1 MNTIMCFG
9 ERPYVGKLVVKQ
21 YKENSMFC
29 LVMTTNFLM
38 KDLCTNIE
46 SVYIVSKRKTPCR
59 KLLYFNGASR

>member
-1 MNTIMCFG
+1 MNRIICFG
-9 ERPYVGKLVVKQ
+9 ERLYVGKLVVKQ
-21 YKENSMFC
+21 YKENLMFC

-38 KDLCTNIE
+38 KDLCTSIE